1 MEYRAAQTAAVAI
14 TFAVLGTIFV
24 FLRLWTRFVIIRAAG
39 PEDGVLVFSWICTML
54 FMVCVSLQIHY
65 GLGKHA
71 KTLSTHEAEQLSL
84 YFYISICVYCAS
96 LGLTK
101 LAILMQY
108 RRVFQTPR
116 FQIWNWVVI
125 AIIIGFLIGTVGAA
139 IFICTPVQKFWKT
152 ELEGHC
158 INKSASWL
166 ANAVMSVITDL
177 MIIILPMPVIRRLQL
192 KPTQKYLLMGIF
204 AFGAIVCVI
213 SVLRMHSLIIIARST
228 DPSYDN
234 TTAASFSAVE
244 AWVAIICA
252 CLPTLRPLLSQWF
265 SGLGSSAHESANID
279 TNVMYGTDGGSLH
292 VEEMLRSRDTKK
304 SGRRSSLPWSEFMPV
319 KAIPEGKKGVERS
332 SKSGRTYVDQRER
345 LERERV
351 GNITVETT
359 VDITVGDVGDAKKGK
374 WFNRRQDS
382 TESLFRDPMYGV

>member
-14 TFAVLGTIFV
+14 TFAVLGTTFV
-24 FLRLWTRFVIIRAAG
+24 FLRLWTRFVIIRAPG
-39 PEDGVLVFSWICTML
+39 PEDGVLVFSWFCSIL
-54 FMVCVSLQIHY
+54 FIACVGVQIHY

-71 KTLSTHEAEQLSL
+71 STLSTHEVERLSL
-84 YFYISICVYCAS
+84 YLYISICTYCAS

-116 FQIWNWVVI
+116 FQIVNWVFI
-125 AIIIGFLIGTVGAA
+125 AIIIGFTLGTVGGA
-139 IFICTPVQKFWKT
+139 IFICTPVEKFWKT

-166 ANAVMSVITDL
+166 ANAVMNIVTDL

-192 KPTQKYLLMGIF
+192 KPTQKYFLMGIF
-204 AFGAIVCVI
+204 AFGAVVCVI
-213 SVLRMHSLIIIARST
+213 SVLRLHSLAIMARST

-265 SGLGSSAHESANID
+265 SGLGSSTHESANID
-279 TNVMYGTDGGSLH
+279 TNGMYGTDGGSLH

-304 SGRRSSLPWSEFMPV
+304 SGRRSSLPFSERMSL
-319 KAIPEGKKGVERS
+319 KAVPEGKKGVERL
-332 SKSGRTYVDQRER
+332 SKSSRTHAD
-345 LERERV
+345 ERERV
-351 GNITVETT
+351 QLERIGKITVETT
-359 VDITVGDVGDAKKGK
+359 VDVKVGDVGEAKKGK
-374 WFNRRQDS
+374 RFNGRDDS